1 MVDVRLR
8 GTPIWVY
15 AKDINTKL
23 SIAPHRIVE
32 GAVGDAFTIKPE
44 EVTGYRFVNAEGTP
58 TGIFSMEDRT
68 VTFYYRRNSFMETE
82 VLDDKYLR
90 LFHEVPTYTDL
101 KKSAPAA
108 PLWKGTVVKV
118 VERVATADGEFW
130 YQIADTR
137 WVPFNLETMQLV
149 NKPESTTAPDM
160 TQRPTNQLD
169 LLDRV
174 TITQHA
180 VVDYVPTKAVTVY
193 DVPYGQAVGQAVHGL
208 RVEVD
213 EMTRDTGGI
222 EWYHIVDLGWVSK
235 IYLKLD

>member
-1 MVDVRLR
+1 MVDVRLQ

-44 EVTGYRFVNAEGTP
+44 EIEGYRFVNGEGSP
-58 TGIFSMEDRT
+58 TGIFNMEGRT

-90 LFHEVPTYTDL
+90 LFSEVPTYTDL
-101 KKSAPAA
+101 KKSAPAT
-108 PLWKGTVVKV
+108 PLWNGTVVKV

-149 NKPESTTAPDM
+149 NKPASTTAPDL
-160 TQRPTNQLD
+160 TQRPTTQLD
-169 LLDRV
+169 LLTRMP
-174 TITQHA
+174 INLQA
-180 VVDYVPTKAVTVY
+180 IVDYVPTKDVTVY
-193 DVPYGQAVGQAVHGL
+193 DVPYGQVSGRAVHGL
-208 RVEVD
+208 RVDID
-213 EMTRDTGGI
+213 EIARDEGGI
-222 EWYHIVDLGWVSK
+222 EWYHIVDLGWLSK